1 MKKRAVT
8 ILLCLAL
15 ALFSILRAY
24 AEGEATAET
33 AEKAPGAVQ
42 GIVPAGVSDFDVP
55 CAAAI
60 LVDEDS
66 GTVLYEK
73 NADEQRPIASITKVM
88 TLLLTFQALE
98 SGKISLEDF
107 VPVSEHAYSMG
118 GSQIWLE
125 PGEKMTLDDM
135 LKAICISSANDA
147 AVAVA
152 EYVGGSEAAFV
163 AAMNEKA
170 AALGMTNTHF
180 ENACGLDAPGH
191 LSSARDVAIMS
202 REMLLHHAEVA
213 DYCTIWTDTLRGGET
228 QLVNT
233 NKLLQRYNGI
243 TGLKTGTTGQA
254 GVCISASAE
263 RDGLRLIA
271 VVLGAASG
279 EERFEAATA
288 LLDYGFAYFENV
300 QAPLPQDAPRQ
311 IAVTHGMETG
321 IDLEYTTPGQY
332 LMYRGQNASLRTEIE
347 LPQNLAAPVKAGQ
360 QVGTVKVLCEE
371 EEVDSCPI
379 LASGDV
385 AARSFAGC
393 FCRLAEALRPEC
405 ENFVQNIGS
414 EGR

>member
-1 MKKRAVT
+1 
-8 ILLCLAL
+8 
-15 ALFSILRAY
+15 
-24 AEGEATAET
+24 
-33 AEKAPGAVQ
+33 
-42 GIVPAGVSDFDVP
+42 
-55 CAAAI
+55 
-60 LVDEDS
+60 
-66 GTVLYEK
+66 
-73 NADEQRPIASITKVM
+73 
-88 TLLLTFQALE
+88 
-98 SGKISLEDF
+98 
-107 VPVSEHAYSMG
+107 
-118 GSQIWLE
+118 
-125 PGEKMTLDDM
+125 
-135 LKAICISSANDA
+135 
-147 AVAVA
+147 
-152 EYVGGSEAAFV
+152 
-163 AAMNEKA
+163 
-170 AALGMTNTHF
+170 MTNTHF

-279 EERFEAATA
+279 QERFEAATA

-311 IAVTHGMETG
+311 IAVTHGMETA

>member
-1 MKKRAVT
+1 MIKKIFALAVCWAV
-8 ILLCLAL
+8 CLAAVL
-15 ALFSILRAY
+15 PARALDV
-24 AEGEATAET
+24 T
-33 AEKAPGAVQ
+33 
-42 GIVPAGVSDFDVP
+42 PANDTTFDLP
-55 CAAAI
+55 CQAAI
-60 LVDEDS
+60 LIDQDS

-73 NADEQRPIASITKVM
+73 NADEQRSIASITKVM
-88 TLLLTFQALE
+88 TLLLTFEALE
-98 SGKISLEDF
+98 NGRIARDEH

-263 RDGLRLIA
+263 RNGLRLIA

-311 IAVTHGMETG
+311 IAVTHGMETA

>member
-1 MKKRAVT
+1 MIKKIFALAVCWAV
-8 ILLCLAL
+8 CLAAVL
-15 ALFSILRAY
+15 PARALDV
-24 AEGEATAET
+24 T
-33 AEKAPGAVQ
+33 
-42 GIVPAGVSDFDVP
+42 PANDTTFDLP
-55 CAAAI
+55 CQAAI
-60 LVDEDS
+60 LIDQDS

-88 TLLLTFQALE
+88 TLLLTFEALE
-98 SGKISLEDF
+98 NGRIARDAY

-311 IAVTHGMETG
+311 IAVTHGMETA
-321 IDLEYTTPGQY
+321 IDLEYTTHGQY

>member
-1 MKKRAVT
+1 MIKKIFALAVCWAV
-8 ILLCLAL
+8 CLAAVL
-15 ALFSILRAY
+15 PARALDV
-24 AEGEATAET
+24 T
-33 AEKAPGAVQ
+33 
-42 GIVPAGVSDFDVP
+42 PANDTTFDLP
-55 CAAAI
+55 CQAAI
-60 LVDEDS
+60 LIDQDS

-73 NADEQRPIASITKVM
+73 NADEQRSIASITKVM
-88 TLLLTFQALE
+88 TLLLTFEALE
-98 SGKISLEDF
+98 NGRIARDEY

-311 IAVTHGMETG
+311 IAVTHGMETA

-347 LPQNLAAPVKAGQ
+347 LPQNLAAPVRAGQ